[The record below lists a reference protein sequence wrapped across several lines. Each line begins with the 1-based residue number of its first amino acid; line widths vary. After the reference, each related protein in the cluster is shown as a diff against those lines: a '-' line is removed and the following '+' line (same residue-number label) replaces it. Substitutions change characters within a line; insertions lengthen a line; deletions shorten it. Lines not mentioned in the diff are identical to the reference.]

1 MSYMCV
7 GEPNVTYES
16 FSQLKYRIIF
26 ILYFNYV
33 ACFYSLL
40 FTVNGCGVWYSVCV
54 YRGVLTSISINNHH
68 LNGSVRLACLVSIK
82 KNKNRKNV
90 GDVWRRR
97 RRRRIFHALA
107 AMISNL
113 TALPDSCGKL
123 QSELSQP
130 VATTSTVPRVV
141 GSLIERLEHISVPVS
156 ISVSFASVMLLIIMT
171 MINPIG
177 YIKNKAEKK
186 PN

>member
-1 MSYMCV
+1 MQSLNIV
-7 GEPNVTYES
+7 L
-16 FSQLKYRIIF
+16 FFF

-40 FTVNGCGVWYSVCV
+40 FTVNGGGVWYSVCLCV

-68 LNGSVRLACLVSIK
+68 LNGSVWLACLVSIK
-82 KNKNRKNV
+82 KKRNRKTEKTLAMF
-90 GDVWRRR
+90 DVEEEAEEYTMRWLRW
-97 RRRRIFHALA
+97 
-107 AMISNL
+107 ISNL

-130 VATTSTVPRVV
+130 VATTSTVPRMV

-156 ISVSFASVMLLIIMT
+156 VSISVAFASVMLLIIMT

-177 YIKNKAEKK
+177 YIKKK